1 MSLTE
6 TLRIAFRALAAN
18 KLRSILTMLGIIIG
32 VAAVIALMSV
42 GRGVENYVTRTFQGI
57 GSNLLFVIPGG
68 PDQAGFGPGGGGAR
82 RREKPLTMDDVRVL
96 SDSSRLP
103 DVVAVAPAVGD
114 FASLEFGREN
124 AFVQVLGVS
133 TNYAEVSNYSV
144 NDGDWLS
151 DNDERGA
158 ARVAVLGQTV
168 VKRLFGDELPL
179 GQTVKINQV
188 PFRVIGTLTPQG
200 GGLFGDQDNVVFIP
214 LSTAQ
219 QRVYNLRTADGKL
232 AVSNISLQV
241 SDAEA
246 MDATAQQVAE
256 VLRDFRGI
264 TFRAEDDF
272 TVVTQQDLISSFGQ
286 ITSALTLFL
295 GLIAGISLLVGG
307 IGIMNIMLVSVTE
320 RTREIGL
327 RKALGAKRRDV
338 LNQFLVEAISLSAF
352 GGLIGIAIGAGLGA
366 LIQFIQPD
374 LPVAVT
380 PDSVA
385 MATGVSLAIGLF
397 FGLYPAWRAAQ
408 LNPIE
413 ALRYE

>member
-6 TLRIAFRALAAN
+6 TLRIALRALAAN

-68 PDQAGFGPGGGGAR
+68 PGQVSFGPGGFR

-96 SDSSRLP
+96 SDPVRLP

-114 FASLEFGREN
+114 FANVEFGREN
-124 AFVQVLGVS
+124 SFVRVLGVPP
-133 TNYAEVSNYSV
+133 NYADVANYSV
-144 NDGDWLS
+144 NDGNWLS

-168 VKRLFGDELPL
+168 VKRLFRDELPL

-188 PFRVIGTLTPQG
+188 PFRVIGTLTPRG

-241 SDAEA
+241 RDAGA
-246 MDATAQQVAE
+246 MDSTAQQVTE

-338 LNQFLVEAISLSAF
+338 LNQFLVEAISLSAL

-380 PDSVA
+380 LDSVA
-385 MATGVSLAIGLF
+385 LATGVSLAIGLF

>member
-1 MSLTE
+1 
-6 TLRIAFRALAAN
+6 
-18 KLRSILTMLGIIIG
+18 
-32 VAAVIALMSV
+32 
-42 GRGVENYVTRTFQGI
+42 
-57 GSNLLFVIPGG
+57 
-68 PDQAGFGPGGGGAR
+68 
-82 RREKPLTMDDVRVL
+82 VL

-124 AFVQVLGVS
+124 TFVQVLGVS

-188 PFRVIGTLTPQG
+188 PFRVVGTLTPQG

-219 QRVYNLRTADGKL
+219 QRVYNSRTADGKL

-246 MDATAQQVAE
+246 MDSTAQQVAE

-338 LNQFLVEAISLSAF
+338 LNQFLVEAISLSAL
-352 GGLIGIAIGAGLGA
+352 GGLIGIAIGASLGA

>member
-1 MSLTE
+1 
-6 TLRIAFRALAAN
+6 
-18 KLRSILTMLGIIIG
+18 
-32 VAAVIALMSV
+32 
-42 GRGVENYVTRTFQGI
+42 
-57 GSNLLFVIPGG
+57 
-68 PDQAGFGPGGGGAR
+68 
-82 RREKPLTMDDVRVL
+82 
-96 SDSSRLP
+96 
-103 DVVAVAPAVGD
+103 
-114 FASLEFGREN
+114 
-124 AFVQVLGVS
+124 
-133 TNYAEVSNYSV
+133 
-144 NDGDWLS
+144 
-151 DNDERGA
+151 
-158 ARVAVLGQTV
+158 VLGQTV

-246 MDATAQQVAE
+246 MDSTAQQVAE

>member
-1 MSLTE
+1 MSLSE
-6 TLRIAFRALAAN
+6 TLRVAFRALAAN
-18 KLRSILTMLGIIIG
+18 KLRSLLTMLGIIIG

-68 PDQAGFGPGGGGAR
+68 PDQVGFGPDGGSR
-82 RREKPLTMDDVRVL
+82 RRERPLTMDDVRVL

-103 DVVAVAPAVGD
+103 DVVAVAPAAGN
-114 FASLEFGREN
+114 FASVEFGREN

-133 TNYAEVSNYSV
+133 PNYAEVSNYSV
-144 NDGDWLS
+144 NDGDWFS

-168 VKRLFGDELPL
+168 VKRLFRDELPL

-200 GGLFGDQDNVVFIP
+200 GGLFGDQDNIVFIP

-232 AVSNISLQV
+232 AVSSISLQV
-241 SDAEA
+241 RDAA
-246 MDATAQQVAE
+246 LMDSTAQQVAE

-286 ITSALTLFL
+286 ITGALTLFL

-327 RKALGAKRRDV
+327 RKAVGAKRRDV
-338 LNQFLVEAISLSAF
+338 LRQFLVEAVALSLF
-352 GGLIGIAIGAGLGA
+352 GGLIGIALGAGLGA

-385 MATGVSLAIGLF
+385 LATGVSLAIGLF

-408 LNPIE
+408 LNPMD

>member
-6 TLRIAFRALAAN
+6 TLRVAFRALAAN
-18 KLRSILTMLGIIIG
+18 KLRSLLTMLGIIIG

-68 PDQAGFGPGGGGAR
+68 PDQAGFGPEGPFR
-82 RREKPLTMDDVRVL
+82 RREKPLTMDDVRAL
-96 SDSSRLP
+96 SDPSRLP
-103 DVVAVAPAVGD
+103 DVVAVAPAAGN
-114 FASLEFGREN
+114 FASVEFGREN
-124 AFVQVLGVS
+124 AFVQVLGVPP
-133 TNYAEVSNYSV
+133 NYAEVSNYSV
-144 NDGDWLS
+144 NDGDWFS
-151 DNDERGA
+151 ENDERGA

-168 VKRLFGDELPL
+168 VKRLFRDELPL

-188 PFRVIGTLTPQG
+188 PFRVIGTLTPRG
-200 GGLFGDQDNVVFIP
+200 GGLFGDQDNIVFIP

-232 AVSNISLQV
+232 AVSSISLQV
-241 SDAEA
+241 RDASL
-246 MDATAQQVAE
+246 MDSTAQQVAE
-256 VLRDFRGI
+256 VLRDSRGI
-264 TFRAEDDF
+264 NFRDEDDF
-272 TVVTQQDLISSFGQ
+272 TVITQQDLISSFGQ
-286 ITSALTLFL
+286 ITGALTLFL
-295 GLIAGISLLVGG
+295 GLIAGVSLLVGG

-327 RKALGAKRRDV
+327 RKAVGAKRRDV
-338 LNQFLVEAISLSAF
+338 LQQFLVEAMTLSLF
-352 GGLIGIAIGAGLGA
+352 GGLLGVAVGAGLGA

-385 MATGVSLAIGLF
+385 LATGVSLAIGLF

>member
-6 TLRIAFRALAAN
+6 TLRIALRALAAN
-18 KLRSILTMLGIIIG
+18 KLRSILTMLGMIIG

-68 PDQAGFGPGGGGAR
+68 PGQVSLGPGGFR
-82 RREKPLTMDDVRVL
+82 RREKPLTMDDVRIL
-96 SDSSRLP
+96 SDPARLP

-114 FASLEFGREN
+114 FANVEFGREN
-124 AFVQVLGVS
+124 SFVQVLGVPP
-133 TNYAEVSNYSV
+133 NYADVANYSV

-168 VKRLFGDELPL
+168 VKRLFRDELPL

-188 PFRVIGTLTPQG
+188 PFRVIGTLTPRG

-241 SDAEA
+241 RDAGA
-246 MDATAQQVAE
+246 MDSTAQQVTE

-338 LNQFLVEAISLSAF
+338 LNQFLVEAVSLSAL

-385 MATGVSLAIGLF
+385 LATGVSLAIGLF